1 MVAAGHKGPSLGKIR
16 RLVKDDLE
24 PGQFVPEV
32 GVELCHV
39 GEVGPLTLGARAHH
53 AHDEELK
60 LDRLLAGEDPNGAVA
75 LGAAA
80 RRTLRER
87 REQGA
92 VEHVTPADDGRRALC
107 ALRIPRADVRNPILR
122 YNQHR
127 VIHMI
132 LCKEFHMPV
141 VKPISDLQRNFGSI
155 ADSCHQTKEPV
166 YLTKNGSASLVVMDA
181 EAYDEQTRAL
191 SAIQE
196 REDRIQRAITRG
208 YDDLVNCRVRPWK
221 QAKADADRIRAAR
234 HEIG

>member
-1 MVAAGHKGPSLGKIR
+1 MLNPSSIDA
-16 RLVKDDLE
+16 LVNADAHTHNAPFAL
-24 PGQFVPEV
+24 
-32 GVELCHV
+32 
-39 GEVGPLTLGARAHH
+39 GPLA
-53 AHDEELK
+53 
-60 LDRLLAGEDPNGAVA
+60 
-75 LGAAA
+75 
-80 RRTLRER
+80 
-87 REQGA
+87 
-92 VEHVTPADDGRRALC
+92 
-107 ALRIPRADVRNPILR
+107 LR

-127 VIHMI
+127 VIHKI
-132 LCKEFHMPV
+132 LCKEFRMPV

-196 REDRIQRAITRG
+196 REERIQRAITRG
-208 YDDLVNCRVRPWK
+208 YDDLVNGRVRPWK